1 MTLFTN
7 GACAVRESIPVRML
21 QINPQ
26 EANAFDVNVNDAQPY
41 SRTNYANNVKHK
53 KFDAGPMSILNIGTP
68 HPHIAGVTVRREKP
82 NVNGVSVLRRPGVR
96 S

>member
-1 MTLFTN
+1 
-7 GACAVRESIPVRML
+7 ML

-26 EANAFDVNVNDAQPY
+26 KANAFDVNVNDAQPY
-41 SRTNYANNVKHK
+41 SQTTYANDVKRE
-53 KFDAGPMSILNIGTP
+53 KFDAVPTSIPNIGTP
-68 HPHIAGVTVRREKP
+68 HRAGVTLRRKKP

>member
-7 GACAVRESIPVRML
+7 GACAVRESIPVHML

-41 SRTNYANNVKHK
+41 SRTTYANNVKFS
-53 KFDAGPMSILNIGTP
+53 KFNAGTTSILNIEP
-68 HPHIAGVTVRREKP
+68 HVR
-82 NVNGVSVLRRPGVR
+82 LI
-96 S
+96 

>member
-41 SRTNYANNVKHK
+41 SRTTYANDVKGE
-53 KFDAGPMSILNIGTP
+53 KFDAVPTSIPNIGTP
-68 HPHIAGVTVRREKP
+68 H
-82 NVNGVSVLRRPGVR
+82 LRLIEQG
-96 S
+96 

>member
-26 EANAFDVNVNDAQPY
+26 EANTFDVNVNDAQPY
-41 SRTNYANNVKHK
+41 SRTTYANDVKFK
-53 KFDAGPMSILNIGTP
+53 KIDAGKTSILNIGTP
-68 HPHIAGVTVRREKP
+68 HIAGVTLRREKP

>member
-7 GACAVRESIPVRML
+7 SACAVRESIPVCML

-41 SRTNYANNVKHK
+41 SRTTYAN
-53 KFDAGPMSILNIGTP
+53 D
-68 HPHIAGVTVRREKP
+68 VRREKFDAVP
-82 NVNGVSVLRRPGVR
+82 TSILKVVVNPHF
-96 S
+96 